1 MEVIMETEYETFLAN
16 VREQKAGEYSSIV
29 ITIDKKVADFMGLT
43 NGDQVK
49 VMIKKINK
57 K

>member
-1 MEVIMETEYETFLAN
+1 METEYETFFAN

-29 ITIDKKVADFMGLT
+29 ITVDKKVADFIGLE
-43 NGDQVK
+43 NGDTVK
-49 VMIKKINK
+49 VMIRKINKINK

>member
-1 MEVIMETEYETFLAN
+1 METEYETFLAN